1 MPIGVFAIKIG
12 RFRCKPIAQ
21 MPSNMSTVLRGQ
33 IYKITN
39 NSPFSKYISQKN
51 NKTPDLCTEI
61 GVFVYILYIGIEG
74 MGLNHALLG
83 VSSSAGRPLG
93 EPPTRR

>member
-21 MPSNMSTVLRGQ
+21 MPSDMSTVLRGQ

-51 NKTPDLCTEI
+51 NKTPTSTLRS
-61 GVFVYILYIGIEG
+61 GFSYIIYLWKNLTNKGK
-74 MGLNHALLG
+74 
-83 VSSSAGRPLG
+83 
-93 EPPTRR
+93 